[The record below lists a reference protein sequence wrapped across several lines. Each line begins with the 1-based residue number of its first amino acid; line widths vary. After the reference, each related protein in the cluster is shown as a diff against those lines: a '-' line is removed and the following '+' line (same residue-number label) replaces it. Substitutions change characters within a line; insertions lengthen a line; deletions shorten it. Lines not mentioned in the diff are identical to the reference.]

1 MNQQTLKSTFPVLF
15 GYIPLGMTFGMLFQD
30 LGYAWYFATLM
41 AIVVYAG
48 AAQFMIIGL
57 LLAGA
62 GLLEIFVAIL
72 LLNSRHIFYGL
83 SLLKKYGQWDLKKM
97 YLTFGLTDETYSL
110 VTTINP
116 PKDAN
121 PKDCYFTITALN
133 HSYWIIG
140 CTLGAWVGSSF
151 QINTEGMDF
160 ALTALFVVLLIEQWK
175 KIKEPLPFVIATIS
189 SAVAIII
196 FSDQM
201 LLVSILL
208 SIIVL
213 MLAKLTKANSP

>member
-15 GYIPLGMTFGMLFQD
+15 GYIPLGMAFGMLFQD

-83 SLLKKYGQWDLKKM
+83 SLLKKIW
-97 YLTFGLTDETYSL
+97 T
-110 VTTINP
+110 
-116 PKDAN
+116 
-121 PKDCYFTITALN
+121 
-133 HSYWIIG
+133 
-140 CTLGAWVGSSF
+140 VGF
-151 QINTEGMDF
+151 
-160 ALTALFVVLLIEQWK
+160 
-175 KIKEPLPFVIATIS
+175 KENVFNLW
-189 SAVAIII
+189 
-196 FSDQM
+196 SDR
-201 LLVSILL
+201 
-208 SIIVL
+208 
-213 MLAKLTKANSP
+213 

>member
-1 MNQQTLKSTFPVLF
+1 
-15 GYIPLGMTFGMLFQD
+15 
-30 LGYAWYFATLM
+30 M

-57 LLAGA
+57 LLVGA

-72 LLNSRHIFYGL
+72 LLNSRHVFYGL
-83 SLLKKYGQWDLKKM
+83 SLLKKYGQWDLKKV

-121 PKDCYFTITALN
+121 HKDYYFTITALN
-133 HSYWIIG
+133 QSYWIIG
-140 CTLGAWVGSSF
+140 CTLGAWIGSSF